1 MYVSAAFFYNRT
13 MARRTKQ
20 EAQET
25 RARLLDAAEQLFH
38 ERGVSRTS
46 LQDIAQAA
54 GVTRGAV
61 YWHFEDKVQL
71 FNAMMERATMPLEED
86 FEASVSPGP
95 DRPLDDLRLRLM
107 NVMHCA
113 AFNART
119 RRAFEIANLRVEFV
133 GEMASIR
140 GRKVAAH
147 REWTDHN
154 REAFERAKALG
165 QLPPD
170 VDAHQAAIG
179 LMALVGGLLHHWILD
194 PEAFDLMGVGQAR
207 LEHYLS
213 SLTVVVPNRFPPL
226 TAAERGALGRQPV
239 CDAGRGEAPAASE
252 GGEGGG
258 HEGGDAAD
266 GAAPVN
272 PRE

>member
-1 MYVSAAFFYNRT
+1 MYVSVLCFYNRT

-86 FEASVSPGP
+86 FEPSVSPGP

-147 REWTDHN
+147 REWTEHN
-154 REAFERAKALG
+154 RDAFERARALG

-179 LMALVGGLLHHWILD
+179 LMALIGGLLHHWILD
-194 PEAFDLMGVGQAR
+194 PEAFDLMEVGQAR

-213 SLTVVVPNRFPPL
+213 SLTLVVPNRFPPL

-239 CDAGRGEAPAASE
+239 CDAG
-252 GGEGGG
+252 
-258 HEGGDAAD
+258 GGDATGD
-266 GAAPVN
+266 APPATHAVHPQN
-272 PRE
+272 

>member
-1 MYVSAAFFYNRT
+1 

-25 RARLLDAAEQLFH
+25 RARLLDAAETLFH

-71 FNAMMERATMPLEED
+71 FNAMMERATMPLEEGM
-86 FEASVSPGP
+86 EAATSPSP
-95 DRPLDDLRLRLM
+95 DRPLEDLRLGLL
-107 NVMHCA
+107 NVFHCTVH
-113 AFNART
+113 NART

-140 GRKVAAH
+140 ARKVTAH
-147 REWTDHN
+147 REWTAHN
-154 REAFERAKALG
+154 LRAFERAIALG
-165 QLPPD
+165 QMPRELD
-170 VDAHQAAIG
+170 TRLAAIG
-179 LMALVGGLLHHWILD
+179 LMSLIGGLLHHWILD
-194 PEAFDLMGVGQAR
+194 PDAFDLIEVGQAR

-213 SLTVVVPNRFPPL
+213 SLATPIVNRFAPLTEAEQRTLGRSPLCEPAHPHDEPSGELGSDPGSKPGSAVDGRPGATSSPPL
-226 TAAERGALGRQPV
+226 V
-239 CDAGRGEAPAASE
+239 KAP
-252 GGEGGG
+252 
-258 HEGGDAAD
+258 D
-266 GAAPVN
+266 
-272 PRE
+272 

>member
-1 MYVSAAFFYNRT
+1 

-25 RARLLDAAEQLFH
+25 RARLIDAAERLFH

-71 FNAMMERATMPLEED
+71 FNAMMERATMPLEEGFD
-86 FEASVSPGP
+86 EAVLGHAQ
-95 DRPLDDLRLRLM
+95 RPLDELRLRLL
-107 NVMHCA
+107 NVMHHA

-133 GEMASIR
+133 GEMASIH
-140 GRKVAAH
+140 GRKVDAH
-147 REWTDHN
+147 REWTARN
-154 REAFERAKALG
+154 RDTFERAIALG
-165 QLPPD
+165 QLPKD
-170 VDAHQAAIG
+170 LDTHQAAIG
-179 LMALVGGLLHHWILD
+179 LMAMVGGLLHHWIMD
-194 PEAFDLMGVGQAR
+194 PESFDIMVVGQAR

-213 SLTVVVPNRFPPL
+213 SLTVTVPNRFAPL
-226 TAAERGALGRQPV
+226 TEAERHALGRQPM
-239 CDAGRGEAPAASE
+239 CGGAAS
-252 GGEGGG
+252 
-258 HEGGDAAD
+258 DADAPPAPPAD
-266 GAAPVN
+266 SP
-272 PRE
+272 PR

>member
-1 MYVSAAFFYNRT
+1 

-25 RARLLDAAEQLFH
+25 RARLLDAAELLFH

-71 FNAMMERATMPLEED
+71 FNAMMERATMPLEEGFD
-86 FEASVSPGP
+86 DALSGYA
-95 DRPLDDLRLRLM
+95 DRPLDELRLRLM

-113 AFNART
+113 VFNART

-133 GEMASIR
+133 GEMASIH

-147 REWTDHN
+147 REWTARN
-154 REAFERAKALG
+154 QETFERAIALG
-165 QLPPD
+165 QLPRD
-170 VDAHQAAIG
+170 LDTHQAAIG
-179 LMALVGGLLHHWILD
+179 LMALIGGLLHHWIMD
-194 PEAFDLMGVGQAR
+194 PASFDLIEVGQAR
-207 LEHYLS
+207 LEHFLS
-213 SLTVVVPNRFPPL
+213 SLTVTVPNRFAPL
-226 TAAERGALGRQPV
+226 TATERLTLGRQPL
-239 CDAGRGEAPAASE
+239 CDGGRSPFGSDADPPADPPGAEPLASTPTPDPT
-252 GGEGGG
+252 
-258 HEGGDAAD
+258 GDH
-266 GAAPVN
+266 P
-272 PRE
+272 PR